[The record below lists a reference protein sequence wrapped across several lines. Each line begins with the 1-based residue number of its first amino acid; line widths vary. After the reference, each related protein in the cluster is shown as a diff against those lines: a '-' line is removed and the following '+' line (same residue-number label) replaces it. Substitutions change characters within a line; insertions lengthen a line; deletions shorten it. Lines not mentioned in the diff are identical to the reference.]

1 MSEETK
7 PVYYPL
13 RPMQR
18 WIVDNNFLKAR
29 STMMNI
35 HRLLKLDNSIDL
47 QRLVDAINA
56 ILNTYDIFRCRFDFH
71 PETNDI
77 CQRFDGEIT
86 PVTVE
91 KISDEEF
98 EKIVPT
104 LTSPYKSFKE
114 PFWRARIFE
123 TPTAK
128 YLYLDFY
135 HGILDGTA
143 TVILFGREL
152 DSRYKGKII
161 KHVPMQYA
169 EYIEEEL
176 KTPPE
181 LLEEGHKYFREM
193 LKDLDPKIHLI
204 PFDVDERDTW
214 KKGEV
219 EYNIKN
225 ITRAYFTST
234 KRKEHVFFLAASML
248 AIAKSAGATSSVMSW
263 LHNGRVTTKEM
274 RLMGVMIEHFPISW
288 DFIKEDCTVEKFLD
302 GLDAKMTKSLEYRKS
317 LDVVYNEGLEDDT
330 ITFMFQKKTLG
341 DVSINLKLDGKT
353 TEIIDVPDN
362 EYTAAENYL
371 NIEVCLIDDDTYT
384 IVLEYHLGAY
394 TENAM
399 KNYAKLFDEMVLKL
413 QDEKQM
419 VSKILGVDGANG

>member
-1 MSEETK
+1 MGEK
-7 PVYYPL
+7 FFYPL

-35 HRLLKLDNSIDL
+35 HRLFKFDMSIDM
-47 QRLVDAINA
+47 QRLADAVNA
-56 ILNTYDIFRCRFDFH
+56 IVNAYDIFRCRFDFH

-91 KISDEEF
+91 KFSDEEF
-98 EKIVPT
+98 KKIIPT

-114 PFWRARIFE
+114 PFWRLRLFE

-128 YLYLDFY
+128 YFYVDFY
-135 HGILDGTA
+135 HAVMDG
-143 TVILFGREL
+143 R
-152 DSRYKGKII
+152 GKTI
-161 KHVPMQYA
+161 KRVPAKYA
-169 EYIEEEL
+169 DYIEEEL
-176 KTPPE
+176 QTPPE

-193 LKDLDPKIHLI
+193 LKYLDPKIHLI
-204 PFDVDERDTW
+204 PPDVDNWDNW
-214 KKGEV
+214 KKSEV
-219 EYNIKN
+219 EYPLKN
-225 ITRAYFTST
+225 ITREYFMRS
-234 KRKEHVFFLAASML
+234 KRKETTFFLGASML

-302 GLDAKMTKSLEYRKS
+302 GLEEKMNKSLTYRKS
-317 LDVVYNEGLEDDT
+317 LDMVYNEGLEDDT

-341 DVSINLKLDGKT
+341 DVSSSLKLDGT
-353 TEIIDVPDN
+353 AVEIIEVPDN
-362 EYTAAENYL
+362 EYSAAENYL

-384 IVLEYHLGAY
+384 ILLEYYLGTY
-394 TENAM
+394 SEQAM
-399 KNYAKLFDEMVLKL
+399 KNYAELFNEMVLKL
-413 QDEKQM
+413 QDENQT
-419 VSKILGVDGANG
+419 VSKILGLDVAS

>member
-1 MSEETK
+1 MSENKT
-7 PVYYPL
+7 VYYPL

-18 WIVDNNFLKAR
+18 WIVDNNFIKAR

-35 HRLLKLDNSIDL
+35 HRLFKFDKSIDMQRLADTINSI
-47 QRLVDAINA
+47 
-56 ILNTYDIFRCRFDFH
+56 LNEYDIFRCRFDFH

-123 TPTAK
+123 TPSAK

-135 HGILDGTA
+135 HAVMDGTA
-143 TVILFGREL
+143 TIILFWREL
-152 DSRYKGKII
+152 DARYKGKIS
-161 KHVPMQYA
+161 KRVPMKYSD
-169 EYIEEEL
+169 YIEEEL
-176 KTPPE
+176 QTPQE
-181 LLEEGHKYFREM
+181 FLEEGHKYFREM
-193 LKDLDPKIHLI
+193 LKDLDPEKHLI
-204 PFDVDERDTW
+204 PPDVDDSETW

-219 EYNIKN
+219 EYPLKN
-225 ITRAYFTST
+225 ITREYFTDT
-234 KRKEHVFFLAASML
+234 KRKEHIFFLAASML

-288 DFIKEDCTVEKFLD
+288 DFVKDDCTVEKFLN
-302 GLDAKMTKSLEYRKS
+302 GLDEKMTKSLTYRKS
-317 LDVVYNEGLEDDT
+317 LDVVYGEGLEDET

-341 DVSINLKLDGKT
+341 DVSSNLKLDDKT
-353 TEIIDVPDN
+353 VEIVEVPDN
-362 EYTAAENYL
+362 EHTAAENYL
-371 NIEVCLIDDDTYT
+371 NIEVCLIDDDKYT
-384 IVLEYHLGAY
+384 ILLEYYFGIY
-394 TENAM
+394 TKQTME
-399 KNYAKLFDEMVLKL
+399 KYAELFDEMVLKL
-413 QDEKQM
+413 QDENQM
-419 VSKILGVDGANG
+419 LSKILGLDVAS

>member
-7 PVYYPL
+7 TVYYPL

-18 WIVDNNFLKAR
+18 WIVDNHFIKAR

-35 HRLLKLDNSIDL
+35 HRLLKLDNSIDM
-47 QRLVDAINA
+47 QRLADALNS
-56 ILNTYDIFRCRFDFH
+56 ILNEYDIFRCRFDFH

-77 CQRFDGEIT
+77 CQRFDGEIE

-104 LTSPYKSFKE
+104 LTAPYKSFKE
-114 PFWRARIFE
+114 PFWRVRLFE
-123 TPTAK
+123 TPSAK

-143 TVILFGREL
+143 SVILFGREL
-152 DSRYKGKII
+152 DSRYKGKTI
-161 KHVPMQYA
+161 KRVPMQYA
-169 EYIEEEL
+169 DYIEEEL
-176 KTPPE
+176 KTPLE
-181 LLEEGHKYFREM
+181 LLAEGHKYFREM
-193 LKDLDPKIHLI
+193 LKDFDSEKHLI
-204 PFDVDERDTW
+204 PPDVDNWDDW

-219 EYNIKN
+219 EYHISN
-225 ITRAYFTST
+225 ITREYFMRT
-234 KRKEHVFFLAASML
+234 KRKETVFFLAASML
-248 AIAKSAGATSSVMSW
+248 AIAKSAGVKSSVMSW

-288 DFIKEDCTVEKFLD
+288 DFEKDDCTVEKFLD

-317 LDVVYNEGLEDDT
+317 LDVVYGEGLEDET

-341 DVSINLKLDGKT
+341 DISSNVKLDDT
-353 TEIIDVPDN
+353 PAEIIEVPDN
-362 EYTAAENYL
+362 DYNAAENYL

-384 IVLEYHLGAY
+384 ILLEYQLGTY

-399 KNYAKLFDEMVLKL
+399 KNYAAIFDEIVLKL
-413 QDEKQM
+413 QDETQL
-419 VSKILGVDGANG
+419 VSKILD

>member
-1 MSEETK
+1 MNENKT
-7 PVYYPL
+7 VYYPL

-35 HRLLKLDNSIDL
+35 HRLFKFDMSIDM
-47 QRLVDAINA
+47 QRLADAINDIINA
-56 ILNTYDIFRCRFDFH
+56 YDIFRCRFDFH

-104 LTSPYKSFKE
+104 LTAPYKSFKE
-114 PFWRARIFE
+114 KFWRARLFE
-123 TPTAK
+123 TPSAK

-135 HGILDGTA
+135 HGILDGTSTA
-143 TVILFGREL
+143 ILFFHEL
-152 DSRYKGKII
+152 DSRYKGKTIR
-161 KHVPMQYA
+161 HVPMKYA
-169 EYIEEEL
+169 DYIEEEL
-176 KTPPE
+176 QTPPE

-193 LKDLDPKIHLI
+193 LKDLDLKKHLI
-204 PFDVDERDTW
+204 PFDVDNSDGW
-214 KKGEV
+214 QKGEV
-219 EYNIKN
+219 EYPIKN
-225 ITRAYFTST
+225 ITREYFTNT
-234 KRKEHVFFLAASML
+234 KRKEHIFFLAASML

-263 LHNGRVTTKEM
+263 LHNGRVTTREM

-302 GLDAKMTKSLEYRKS
+302 GLEEKMLKSLEYRKS
-317 LDVVYNEGLEDDT
+317 LDVIYYEGLEDDT
-330 ITFMFQKKTLG
+330 IPFMFQKKTLG
-341 DVSINLKLDGKT
+341 DVSSNFKLGDT
-353 TEIIDVPDN
+353 TVEIIEVPDN

-371 NIEVCLIDDDTYT
+371 NIEVCLVDDDTYT
-384 IVLEYHLGAY
+384 ILLEYLCGVY
-394 TENAM
+394 SEQAM
-399 KNYAKLFDEMVLKL
+399 KKYAELFNEMVLKL
-413 QDEKQM
+413 KDENQL
-419 VSKILGVDGANG
+419 VSKILGLDVAN